1 MANICYRY
9 HNTLC
14 PWQTPVAHRDSPFLI
29 KSGYNPHHVL
39 GNYYQPNGV
48 GVSADTHLLLL
59 PERVVR
65 ISRRWIHSAWNIMMT
80 VTWEHVTPA
89 RAWGAFVRTQVTIPS
104 IVDTRLL
111 PLHQPMLCL
120 KHWSNTNE
128 ALVCVRHCACD
139 SDLGSQFYACPR
151 WPQLTQAPSL
161 FCRLCTEPYS
171 GAHY

>member
-1 MANICYRY
+1 MADPSSPSWLSLSHQVWIQP
-9 HNTLC
+9 TPC
-14 PWQTPVAHRDSPFLI
+14 PR
-29 KSGYNPHHVL
+29 K
-39 GNYYQPNGV
+39 
-48 GVSADTHLLLL
+48 LL
-59 PERVVR
+59 PTKWGWRVSWHPFAVT
-65 ISRRWIHSAWNIMMT
+65 AWEGCEDFKMMNPQRMEYHDDYYMRT
-80 VTWEHVTPA
+80 RNSCQSLGSV
-89 RAWGAFVRTQVTIPS
+89 FRTQVTIPS

-139 SDLGSQFYACPR
+139 SDLGSKLYACPR

-161 FCRLCTEPYS
+161 FRRLCTEPYS